1 MKCKINLRYFM
12 KRILY
17 LFKRIT
23 SMDYKSFFDTINQL
37 HKQSK
42 ISRIKLFFDIIH
54 CGIKFGAG
62 YNDYKWFRFYEI
74 DDELRKTYINRTKN
88 NQIVRQLNN
97 PDYYHLVND
106 KIEFNKLFNDFLKRD
121 WLNLKEASFSDFESF
136 IDKHNPIIIK
146 PIDLTGG
153 YGVEK
158 LNKDDFNS
166 IKQMYDYIMDHK
178 AYLIEEC
185 VIQHEKLNQL
195 YPYAV
200 NTYRI
205 MTIRCENTVDVISA
219 YIRIGN
225 NGAVVDN
232 HHSGGMAS
240 PVDIETGKI
249 LYPAIDIDCNLFE
262 IHPMT
267 NTKLVGFELPCWK
280 QAIELVKKAAL
291 VIPELRYIGWDVAIS
306 VDGPLLIEGNHIPG
320 YDIMQLPDQN
330 PSRVGFL
337 DMYRKYVKNI

>member
-1 MKCKINLRYFM
+1 M
-12 KRILY
+12 KRISY
-17 LFKRIT
+17 LFKRIV
-23 SMDYKSFFDTINQL
+23 SMDYKGFFDTLNEI
-37 HKQSK
+37 HKQSG

-74 DDELRKTYINRTKN
+74 GDDLRKTYINRTKN

-97 PDYYHLVND
+97 PEYYHFVND

-121 WLNLKEASFSDFESF
+121 WLNLKEASFEEFVGF
-136 IDKHNPIIIK
+136 INKHNSIIIK

-153 YGVEK
+153 FGVEK
-158 LNKDDFNS
+158 IAREDFES
-166 IKQMYDYIMDHK
+166 DKKMYDYIIERK
-178 AYLIEEC
+178 AYLIEE
-185 VIQHEKLNQL
+185 VVKQHEKLNEL
-195 YPYAV
+195 YPYSV

-205 MTIRCENTVDVISA
+205 MTIKTDNNVDVISA
-219 YIRIGN
+219 YVRIGN

-232 HHSGGMAS
+232 HHSGGMSS
-240 PVDIETGKI
+240 PVDIETGEI
-249 LYPAIDIDCNLFE
+249 LYPAIDIDCNIFDT
-262 IHPMT
+262 HPMT
-267 NTKLVGFELPCWK
+267 HTKIVGFKLPCFK
-280 QAIELVKKAAL
+280 QALDLVKEAAL

-337 DMYRKYVKNI
+337 DMYRKYIKDI

>member
-1 MKCKINLRYFM
+1 M

-17 LFKRIT
+17 LAKRIL
-23 SMDYKSFFDTINQL
+23 SMDYKSFFETINQM
-37 HKQSK
+37 HKESGL
-42 ISRIKLFFDIIH
+42 SRIRLFFDIIH

-74 DDELRKTYINRTKN
+74 NDDLRATYINRTKN
-88 NQIVRQLNN
+88 NQIVRALNN
-97 PDYYHLVND
+97 PDYYYLVND
-106 KIEFNKLFNDFLKRD
+106 KIEFNKLFNDFLHRD
-121 WLNLKEASFSDFESF
+121 WINLKEASFEEFESF
-136 IDKHNPIIIK
+136 ISKHDPIIIK

-158 LNKDDFNS
+158 IYKKDYENT
-166 IKQMYDYIMDHK
+166 KQMYDYIIEHK
-178 AYLIEEC
+178 AYLVEQC
-185 VIQHEKLNQL
+185 VIQHEKLNEL

-205 MTIRCENTVDVISA
+205 MTILTDDNVDVINA
-219 YIRIGN
+219 YVRIGN

-240 PVDIETGKI
+240 PVDIETGEI
-249 LYPAIDIDCNLFE
+249 LYPAIDIDCKIFD

-267 NTKLVGFELPCWK
+267 NTKLVGFRLPCWK
-280 QAIELVKKAAL
+280 ESIDLVKKAAL
-291 VIPELRYIGWDVAIS
+291 VIPELRYVGWDVAVS

-337 DMYRKYVKNI
+337 DMYRKYVKDL